1 MGNYRRVHLG
11 AGGGGEDSSY
21 RAYHAFLLLHLGFG
35 SIRLISSNSGQRRR
49 SGNDG
54 NGSKAGTA
62 ARTVKEIREVRSSL
76 SGQVEECLKYPKKK
90 DYETS

>member
-35 SIRLISSNSGQRRR
+35 SIRLISSNSGERQR

-54 NGSKAGTA
+54 NGSEAGTA
-62 ARTVKEIREVRSSL
+62 ARTVEEIREVPSSS
-76 SGQVEECLKYPKKK
+76 SGQVEERLKYPKKR